1 MIELY
6 REAFRLGFKSKKIG
20 ITSSWPDEALGAFIK
35 KNGCMNY
42 KLKREFLTVS
52 PHKDEDEY
60 PLAYSIVVHQGA
72 GQVNLNNMF
81 LEYKELRR
89 LKE

>member
-35 KNGCMNY
+35 MTSELQKGKNG
-42 KLKREFLTVS
+42 
-52 PHKDEDEY
+52 
-60 PLAYSIVVHQGA
+60 
-72 GQVNLNNMF
+72 
-81 LEYKELRR
+81 
-89 LKE
+89 